1 MAAKDMETTQ
11 VRAFLNDFAIRCFRD
26 TADGDYIA
34 ARMAY
39 RAQLMPQFLWA
50 CLQAIEKY
58 LKCILLLNRIKSDQ
72 ATHDLTACLQ
82 KIEASAKFKMHL
94 SDFTHKFIVY
104 LDRYGRFRYFE
115 VPYYVMGQEIWLL
128 DQAVW
133 EIRRYCTVLDYST
146 PTADGGQVS
155 RLERELKRI
164 ARSES
169 VSPQK
174 FVLSDGGKLE
184 NIIRDKKHRAR
195 EALIWN
201 NGYFGNRIRKKLVM
215 HATMHSANSPLS
227 LHPEMLDEVTK
238 YVYVP
243 KDVKRE
249 YRNIVIKRRTVEN

>member
-1 MAAKDMETTQ
+1 METTR
-11 VRAFLNDFAIRCFRD
+11 VRAFLNDFAVRCFRD

-39 RAQLMPQFLWA
+39 RAKLMPQFLWA
-50 CLQAIEKY
+50 SLQAIEKY

-72 ATHDLTACLQ
+72 ATHDLAACLQ
-82 KIEASAKFKMHL
+82 KIDASAKFKMHL
-94 SDFTHKFIVY
+94 SDHTHKFIVY
-104 LDRYGRFRYFE
+104 LDRYARFRYFE
-115 VPYYVMGQEIWLL
+115 VPYYVMGREMWLL

-155 RLERELKRI
+155 RLDSELKRI

-169 VSPQK
+169 VPPQK
-174 FVLSDGGKLE
+174 FVLSDAGKLE
-184 NIIRDKKHRAR
+184 NIIHDKKHRAR

-201 NGYFGNRIRKKLVM
+201 NGYFGKRIRKKLAMRV
-215 HATMHSANSPLS
+215 TTHSANAPLS
-227 LHPEMLDEVTK
+227 LHPEMLDEVIK

-249 YRNIVIKRRTVEN
+249 YRNIAKKGRT